1 MLRVKKLFALLLIA
15 ALSIAA
21 PCGPRE
27 TVYAG
32 AKTVQQKDISERPVR
47 AYELTSV
54 KWNGKGAVELNSN
67 RPQFKTSSLK
77 YKKTFV
83 NATGKDRYGRPGVVT
98 AVLGNETVNY
108 GDREDIGHIRPAG
121 WVTVKY
127 PDIVNGMYLYNR
139 CHLIA
144 QSLAAGKYEDV
155 INSDRNLITG
165 TRYMNVDGME
175 DYEMLI
181 LDHLKHGKYHV
192 MYRVQPIYK
201 GKELLCRGVWI
212 QASSMEDKGGSLRF
226 NVYCPNVQ
234 PGVTI
239 SYRTGKSEKSGNSK
253 DIALALKYG
262 ATSVKE
268 AK

>member
-1 MLRVKKLFALLLIA
+1 MLLVA
-15 ALSIAA
+15 ASLASTLNVA
-21 PCGPRE
+21 
-27 TVYAG
+27 TNTD
-32 AKTVQQKDISERPVR
+32 AKTNQTADLSKPVK
-47 AYELTSV
+47 AYELADIRWDGRASIPV
-54 KWNGKGAVELNSN
+54 NDNK
-67 RPQFKTSSLK
+67 PQFKTSSLK

-83 NATGKDRYGRPGVVT
+83 NATGKDEYGRPGTVT
-98 AVLGNETVNY
+98 AVLGNEIVNY
-108 GDREDIGHIRPAG
+108 GGRKDIGHVKPAG

-127 PDIVNGMYLYNR
+127 PDIINGMYLYNR

-181 LDHLKHGKYHV
+181 LDYLKNDRYHV
-192 MYRVQPIYK
+192 MYRVQPIYN
-201 GKELLCRGVWI
+201 GNEPICRGVWM
-212 QASSMEDKGGSLRF
+212 QASSMEDKGRSLRF

-239 SYRTGKSEKSGNSK
+239 SYRTGKSKENNNSK
-253 DIALALKYG
+253 EIALALKHG